1 MANKDLP
8 AQRIKMRR
16 TFQQFDQRGDGK
28 IGLSQLGDC
37 LRILGAN
44 PSEKSI
50 RQHTRQL
57 RDNQIERIS
66 FDEVMSIYES
76 IMELAAVHQAGPGSV
91 ADQLIFGLRLFDE
104 QNTGYI
110 KAAWL
115 ARILTSCGERL
126 TQDEMN
132 ELLADRVNDQG
143 LVNYVELVHAIT
155 IPNADSINTSY
166 TKQ

>member
-8 AQRIKMRR
+8 AQRKKMRR
-16 TFQQFDQRGDGK
+16 TFQQFDQHGDGK
-28 IGLSQLGDC
+28 IGLLQLGDC

-50 RQHTRQL
+50 RQHTQQL

-76 IMELAAVHQAGPGSV
+76 IMSLAAVYQAGPGSV

-104 QNTGYI
+104 KNTGYI

-115 ARILTSCGERL
+115 GRILTSCGEHL

-143 LVNYVELVHAIT
+143 LVNYVEFVHAIT
-155 IPNADSINTSY
+155 TPNVDHINSSY